1 MFLEGV
7 VYHLKKDNCQKLIKL
22 KLCPICDKPIK
33 TNYFKKH
40 MKIHTVEMNK
50 CKDCKCLF
58 KSEVTLAANVIDVHD
73 QRPKVAAR
81 CVECGKEFSDERLL
95 KHHISKDHEEKHIK
109 YVIIL

>member
-1 MFLEGV
+1 
-7 VYHLKKDNCQKLIKL
+7 
-22 KLCPICDKPIK
+22 
-33 TNYFKKH
+33 

-50 CKDCKCLF
+50 CMNCKGLF